1 MVIFW
6 FWLAL
11 SGDKDQKFVTRHV
24 GILGEVLFKF
34 P

>member
-1 MVIFW
+1 MVMFW
-6 FWLAL
+6 FRLAL
-11 SGDKDQKFVTRHV
+11 FDDKDQKFVTRHV